1 METNGQFYSLGTQQS
16 AYFTKNNGHV
26 AIHYSGGTGGR

>member
-1 METNGQFYSLGTQQS
+1 MIPNGEFYSLGAQGS
-16 AYFTKNNGHV
+16 AYFAKYFDRV